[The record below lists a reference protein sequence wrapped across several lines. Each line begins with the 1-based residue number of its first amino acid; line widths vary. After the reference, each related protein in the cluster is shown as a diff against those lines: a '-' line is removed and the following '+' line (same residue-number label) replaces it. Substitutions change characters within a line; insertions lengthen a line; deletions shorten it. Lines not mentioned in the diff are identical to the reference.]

1 VTYYAPYLATAY
13 DDGLRGELVTA
24 ATGEVISLDE
34 AKDRLRRTS
43 DTAVEDGQ
51 IEALIDAA
59 VAYLEEDVRIS
70 LLTQTRRIW
79 YDGIPCDGT
88 FLLDRGPVAS
98 ITSVKLYDTADAA
111 TTLSSTVYQLDA
123 VSQPARLVAR
133 SGQSWNS
140 STSLRSVNAVAIE
153 YVAGFGSSGSS
164 VPSPLKQAVLL
175 LAGSLFEHREQVI
188 VAQFAGQ
195 FLELPF
201 GYKELTGPYRLCRAA

>member
-1 VTYYAPYLATAY
+1 MYTAPYLATAY

-24 ATGEVISLDE
+24 ATGDVISLDE
-34 AKDRLRRTS
+34 AKDRLRRSS
-43 DTAVEDGQ
+43 DSSLEDAQ
-51 IEALIDAA
+51 IENLIDAA

-79 YDGIPCDGT
+79 YDGIPCDGK

-111 TTLSSTVYQLDA
+111 TTLSS
-123 VSQPARLVAR
+123 R
-133 SGQSWNS
+133 SGQSWN
-140 STSLRSVNAVAIE
+140 TSAALRAVNAVAIE
-153 YVAGFGSSGSS
+153 YVAGFGAAGSS

-201 GYKELTGPYRLCRAA
+201 GYKELTGPYRLWRAA